1 MARRKVEEKN
11 YDELIQLSE
20 ERIEKLK
27 TDLKAEKANL
37 KQLQKDQIRYEAYE
51 EQQKKD
57 EEIQKTAELLVTSG
71 KSLEEIEK
79 FLQG

>member
-37 KQLQKDQIRYEAYE
+37 KQLQKDQIRYEAY
-51 EQQKKD
+51 D
-57 EEIQKTAELLVTSG
+57 ARGMTAL
-71 KSLEEIEK
+71 
-79 FLQG
+79 

>member
-1 MARRKVEEKN
+1 M
-11 YDELIQLSE
+11 
-20 ERIEKLK
+20 K